1 MLIQRLEGPGPV
13 KEAEIKVFIEK
24 LDQLMVE
31 MKDAVTTQSD
41 YLTDE
46 EYSTS
51 KIKELSTQASGI
63 FISNAGQSVYTTF
76 LALYSANK
84 YRIVPGERDSFGWI
98 TGVVITP
105 KGRIVYG

>member
-1 MLIQRLEGPGPV
+1 MIQRLVGPDSARV
-13 KEAEIKVFIEK
+13 AEIKAFTEK

-31 MKDAVTTQSD
+31 MNAAVTTQSD

-46 EYSTS
+46 ENSTS

-76 LALYSANK
+76 LALYSASK
-84 YRIVPGERDSFGWI
+84 YHIVPGERDSFGWI
-98 TGVVITP
+98 TGVIVTP

>member
-13 KEAEIKVFIEK
+13 KEAEIKAFIEK
-24 LDQLMVE
+24 LDMLMVE
-31 MKDAVTTQSD
+31 LKDAVTTQSD

-46 EYSTS
+46 ENSTS
-51 KIKELSTQASGI
+51 KIEELSAQASGI
-63 FISNAGQSVYTTF
+63 FISSEGQTEYTVF

-84 YRIVPGERDSFGWI
+84 YRIVPGEQDSFGWL
-98 TGVVITP
+98 TGVIITP

>member
-46 EYSTS
+46 ENSTS
-51 KIKELSTQASGI
+51 TIKELSTQASGI

>member
-13 KEAEIKVFIEK
+13 KEAEIKAFIEK

-31 MKDAVTTQSD
+31 MNDAVTTQSD

-46 EYSTS
+46 ENSTS

-63 FISNAGQSVYTTF
+63 FISKVGQSVYTTF
-76 LALYSANK
+76 LAIYSANK

>member
-24 LDQLMVE
+24 LDTLMVE

-46 EYSTS
+46 ENATPV
-51 KIKELSTQASGI
+51 IQELSVEASEI

-84 YRIVPGERDSFGWI
+84 YRIVPGEQDSFGWL
-98 TGVVITP
+98 TGVIITP

>member
-1 MLIQRLEGPGPV
+1 MLIQRLVGPDSAR
-13 KEAEIKVFIEK
+13 EAEIKVLIEK
-24 LDQLMVE
+24 LDMLMVE

-46 EYSTS
+46 ENSTS

-84 YRIVPGERDSFGWI
+84 YRIVPGEQDSSGWI
-98 TGVVITP
+98 TGVIITP

>member
-13 KEAEIKVFIEK
+13 KEAEIKAFIEE
-24 LDQLMVE
+24 LDQLMTV
-31 MKDAVTTQSD
+31 MKDSITTPGD

-46 EYSTS
+46 ENATPVVQ
-51 KIKELSTQASGI
+51 ELSVEASGI

-76 LALYSANK
+76 LAIYSANK
-84 YRIVPGERDSFGWI
+84 YRIVPGEQDSFGWI

>member
-1 MLIQRLEGPGPV
+1 MLIQRLVGPNSAR
-13 KEAEIKVFIEK
+13 EAEIKVFIEK
-24 LDQLMVE
+24 LDMLMVE
-31 MKDAVTTQSD
+31 LKDAVTTQRD

-46 EYSTS
+46 ENSTS
-51 KIKELSTQASGI
+51 KIKELSAQTSGI

-84 YRIVPGERDSFGWI
+84 YRIVPGEQDSFGWI

>member
-1 MLIQRLEGPGPV
+1 MIQRLEGPGPV
-13 KEAEIKVFIEK
+13 KESEIKAFIEK
-24 LDQLMVE
+24 LDQLMTG
-31 MKDAVTTQSD
+31 MKDSITTQSD
-41 YLTDE
+41 YLTNE
-46 EYSTS
+46 ENATPV
-51 KIKELSTQASGI
+51 IQELSVEASEI

-84 YRIVPGERDSFGWI
+84 YRIVPGEQDNFGWI

>member
-24 LDQLMVE
+24 LDMLMVE
-31 MKDAVTTQSD
+31 LKDAVTIQSD

-46 EYSTS
+46 ENSTS

>member
-13 KEAEIKVFIEK
+13 KEAEIKAFIEE
-24 LDQLMVE
+24 LDQLMAG
-31 MKDAVTTQSD
+31 MKDSITTQSD
-41 YLTDE
+41 YLTNE
-46 EYSTS
+46 ENVTPVIS
-51 KIKELSTQASGI
+51 ELSNEASEI
-63 FISNAGQSVYTTF
+63 FINSVGESVFTTF
-76 LALYSANK
+76 LAIYSANK

>member
-13 KEAEIKVFIEK
+13 KEAEIKAFIEE
-24 LDQLMVE
+24 LDQLMTV
-31 MKDAVTTQSD
+31 MKDSITTPGD

-46 EYSTS
+46 ENATPVVQ
-51 KIKELSTQASGI
+51 ELSVEASEI

-76 LALYSANK
+76 LAIYSANK
-84 YRIVPGERDSFGWI
+84 YRIVPGEQDSFGWI

>member
-31 MKDAVTTQSD
+31 MNDAVTTQSD

-46 EYSTS
+46 ENSTS

-84 YRIVPGERDSFGWI
+84 YRIVPGERDSFGWLS
-98 TGVVITP
+98 GVIVTP

>member
-46 EYSTS
+46 ENSTS

>member
-1 MLIQRLEGPGPV
+1 MLIQRLEGPGPAR
-13 KEAEIKVFIEK
+13 EAEIKAFIEE

-46 EYSTS
+46 ENSTP
-51 KIKELSTQASGI
+51 KIEELSAKASGI
-63 FISNAGQSVYTTF
+63 FISSAGQSKYTKF

-84 YRIVPGERDSFGWI
+84 YRIVPGEQDMVDKI
-98 TGVVITP
+98 TGVIVTP

>member
-13 KEAEIKVFIEK
+13 KESEIKAFIEK
-24 LDQLMVE
+24 LDQLMAG
-31 MKDAVTTQSD
+31 MKDSIATPRD
-41 YLTDE
+41 YLRDE
-46 EYSTS
+46 ENATPL
-51 KIKELSTQASGI
+51 IQELSVEASEI
-63 FISNAGQSVYTTF
+63 FISNVGQSVYTTF

-98 TGVVITP
+98 TGVIVTP

>member
-13 KEAEIKVFIEK
+13 KESEIKAFIEK
-24 LDQLMVE
+24 LDQLMAG
-31 MKDAVTTQSD
+31 MKDSIATPRD
-41 YLTDE
+41 YLRDE
-46 EYSTS
+46 ENATPL
-51 KIKELSTQASGI
+51 IQELSVEASEI
-63 FISNAGQSVYTTF
+63 FISNVGQSVYTTF

-84 YRIVPGERDSFGWI
+84 YRIVPGEQDNFGWI

>member
-31 MKDAVTTQSD
+31 MNDAVTTQSD

-46 EYSTS
+46 ENSTS

-105 KGRIVYG
+105 KGKIVYG

>member
-1 MLIQRLEGPGPV
+1 MLIQRLVGPDSAR
-13 KEAEIKVFIEK
+13 EAEIKVFIEK
-24 LDQLMVE
+24 LDMLMVE
-31 MKDAVTTQSD
+31 LKDAVTIQSD

-46 EYSTS
+46 ENSTS
-51 KIKELSTQASGI
+51 KIKELSAQASGI
-63 FISNAGQSVYTTF
+63 FISNAGHSVYTTF

-84 YRIVPGERDSFGWI
+84 YRIVPGEQDSFGWI

>member
-1 MLIQRLEGPGPV
+1 MLIQRLKGPGPV

-31 MKDAVTTQSD
+31 MNDAVTTQSD

-46 EYSTS
+46 ENSTS

>member
-1 MLIQRLEGPGPV
+1 MLIQRLVGPDSAR
-13 KEAEIKVFIEK
+13 EAEIKAFIEK

-46 EYSTS
+46 ENSTS

-63 FISNAGQSVYTTF
+63 FIDDVGQSAYTTF
-76 LALYSANK
+76 LAAYSANK
-84 YRIVPGERDSFGWI
+84 YRIVPGERDNFGWI

>member
-1 MLIQRLEGPGPV
+1 MLIQRLEGPGPAR
-13 KEAEIKVFIEK
+13 EAEIRDFIEK
-24 LDQLMVE
+24 LDQLMIE
-31 MKDAVTTQSD
+31 MNGAVTTQVD

-46 EYSTS
+46 RNSTS
-51 KIKELSTQASGI
+51 KIEELSDQASGI
-63 FISNAGQSVYTTF
+63 FIGSAGQSVYTTF

>member
-1 MLIQRLEGPGPV
+1 MLIQRLEGPDPV
-13 KEAEIKVFIEK
+13 RQVEIKNFISE
-24 LDQLMVE
+24 LDQLMIE
-31 MKDAVTTQSD
+31 MSGAVTTQTD

-46 EYSTS
+46 GNSTS
-51 KIKELSTQASGI
+51 KIEELSALASGI
-63 FISNAGQSVYTTF
+63 FISSAGQSVYTTF

-84 YRIVPGERDSFGWI
+84 YRIVPGEQDIFGWI

>member
-13 KEAEIKVFIEK
+13 KESEIKAFIEK
-24 LDQLMVE
+24 LDQLMAG
-31 MKDAVTTQSD
+31 MKDSITTQSD
-41 YLTDE
+41 YLTNE
-46 EYSTS
+46 ENATPV
-51 KIKELSTQASGI
+51 IQELSVEASEI

-76 LALYSANK
+76 LALYSASK
-84 YRIVPGERDSFGWI
+84 YRIVPGERDNFGWI